1 MKIGLVSYTYHR
13 FLGDP
18 YLEVQKDP
26 GVVWTMFDVVRK
38 AAELGCEGIVL
49 DTNVMQSLNRP
60 WLRELARAMDDAKLD
75 RALSWGSP
83 NGLNTGKSPE
93 AVDDLL
99 KHIEVMDILGT
110 NILRIV
116 GGSHR
121 TAHEPHGPALERLA
135 QVIVE
140 QCIRPAEKAG
150 VILAFEN
157 HWDYTADEVL
167 GLIKAVDSPY
177 LQVTYDT
184 GNALRVGDDPVA
196 AARKLAPYIV
206 CTNLKD
212 IGYPISEAADWRAQ
226 FPCVPFGRGRIDNAA
241 ICRIVED
248 ANSPAIHAFEMD
260 RPREDFLDEDAYAL
274 ECIGYLRGVKAVL
287 EARNQ
292 TTEPLQ

>member
-1 MKIGLVSYTYHR
+1 MIIGMVSYTYHR

-18 YLEVQKDP
+18 YLEVQTDP

-49 DTNVMQSLNRP
+49 DTNCMPSLDRP
-60 WLRELARAMDDAKLD
+60 WLRDLARALD
-75 RALSWGSP
+75 EAGLVRALSWGSP
-83 NGLNTGKSPE
+83 NGLDTGKSCE
-93 AVDDLL
+93 AVADLL

-121 TAHEPHGPALERLA
+121 TAHEPHGPALQRLA
-135 QVIVE
+135 QVIGE
-140 QCIRPAEKAG
+140 KCIRPAEKAG

-167 GLIKAVDSPY
+167 SLIEAVGSST
-177 LQVTYDT
+177 LRVTYDS

-212 IGYPISEAADWRAQ
+212 IGYPISEATDWRAE

-241 ICRIVED
+241 ICRILEE
-248 ANSPAIHAFEMD
+248 AGSPGIHAFEMD
-260 RPREDFLDEDAYAL
+260 RPREDFLDEDAFAL
-274 ECIGYLRGVKAVL
+274 ECMGYLRGVKAMLAGGTV
-287 EARNQ
+287 
-292 TTEPLQ
+292 